1 MEMYALMD
9 SIVSG
14 SVIDRVPN
22 DFSLEIEKG
31 SILSVWELELGF
43 IWACDVCKINDEKT
57 QAI

>member
-31 SILSVWELELGF
+31 PILSIWELELG
-43 IWACDVCKINDEKT
+43 AYLSL
-57 QAI
+57 